1 MTGSFASRSEF
12 PGSVIVEQ
20 PEPAVMARVCLGL
33 KCNAEKRE
41 ADPNVGL
48 AGENGRYPQ
57 VAFESASSQQRS
69 LRLVDCAGM
78 K

>member
-1 MTGSFASRSEF
+1 
-12 PGSVIVEQ
+12 
-20 PEPAVMARVCLGL
+20 MARVYLGL

-57 VAFESASSQQRS
+57 VAFESAGSQKRTSEGKQWKTARCLPS
-69 LRLVDCAGM
+69 RH
-78 K
+78 

>member
-1 MTGSFASRSEF
+1 
-12 PGSVIVEQ
+12 
-20 PEPAVMARVCLGL
+20 MARVYLGL

-48 AGENGRYPQ
+48 ADESGRYPQ